1 MDIKEIT
8 KTAGITAL
16 FACGHQGPTSTAP
29 PAVVAYA
36 RAFAAAVAGLAG
48 ASIDGKE
55 AVQWHTAPEDQIGS
69 ALYAL
74 ARDGLIPGG
83 QSDPGATGYLFRQKG
98 GGPTGRPSPRG
109 RLAMARAA
117 GANVRAIVVGRSDKL
132 ELTEDGDVAHLDLH
146 PDDRPVA
153 WGDIRGVAVRVDDLR
168 TGERITAWV
177 SAAEIGSRKDKGSD
191 RGGGWATDAVGMAA
205 TKAISIAVSRGIV
218 PQASLIPSIVGA
230 HGPVAPRA
238 LTIEAA
244 AAPRQ
249 LAAEPTPAAA
259 PPAEPEPTPEP
270 TGGPSGLTIYTA
282 LADVRGW
289 LGAQAPDGEIVERAL
304 SKQFALLQIASRT
317 TGETV
322 DRDNLTHDQHRKMV
336 AGALAD
342 IQARPQPE
350 APAEPEQ
357 PEQPAPRPIGVA
369 DIRDR
374 IEAAVGGQ
382 QSKFSWDDV
391 GEAMASTLR
400 RAAAGTVKKGGTWN
414 DDDISPAAAE
424 WVVTEAVKTLRSM

>member
-83 QSDPGATGYLFRQKG
+83 QSDPSATGYLFRQKG

-109 RLAMARAA
+109 RLALARAA
-117 GANVRAIVVGRSDKL
+117 GANVRAIVVGKADKL

-146 PDDRPVA
+146 PDDRPVS

-249 LAAEPTPAAA
+249 IAEPTPAAP

-270 TGGPSGLTIYTA
+270 TGAPSGLTIYTA
-282 LADVRGW
+282 LADVKGW

-317 TGETV
+317 NGETV
-322 DRDNLTHDQHRKMV
+322 DRDSLTHDQHRKIV
-336 AGALAD
+336 AGALAEL
-342 IQARPQPE
+342 QARPQPE
-350 APAEPEQ
+350 APAEPER
-357 PEQPAPRPIGVA
+357 PEAPSISEPPRRIGISDLMMRIHATTDHKFTADDAYIAVA
-369 DIRDR
+369 PLL
-374 IEAAVGGQ
+374 
-382 QSKFSWDDV
+382 K
-391 GEAMASTLR
+391 
-400 RAAAGTVKKGGTWN
+400 RAAAVANKKGLLWV
-414 DDDISPAAAE
+414 DDDISPVAADWIVA
-424 WVVTEAVKTLRSM
+424 EAVKTLRSM